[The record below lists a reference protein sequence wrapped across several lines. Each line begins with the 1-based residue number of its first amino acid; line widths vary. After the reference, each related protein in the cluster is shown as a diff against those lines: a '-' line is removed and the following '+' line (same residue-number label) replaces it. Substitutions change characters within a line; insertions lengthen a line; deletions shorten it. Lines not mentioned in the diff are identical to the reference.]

1 MLSKKYYKEIAK
13 ILRDTKAEITNI
25 PQCTPELALKILERN
40 LCEYFKYDNI
50 NFNKTRFLEAS
61 KLWEGEKNAR

>member
-13 ILRDTKAEITNI
+13 ILRDTRAEITNI
-25 PQCTPELALKILERN
+25 PNCTPETAINLLEQK

-50 NFNKTRFLEAS
+50 NFDKTRFLEAS
-61 KLWEGEKNAR
+61 KL

>member
-25 PQCTPELALKILERN
+25 PNCTPEIAVQIIQKKLET
-40 LCEYFKYDNI
+40 LFESDNPKFDI
-50 NFNKTRFLEAS
+50 VRFREAT
-61 KLWEGEKNAR
+61 EI